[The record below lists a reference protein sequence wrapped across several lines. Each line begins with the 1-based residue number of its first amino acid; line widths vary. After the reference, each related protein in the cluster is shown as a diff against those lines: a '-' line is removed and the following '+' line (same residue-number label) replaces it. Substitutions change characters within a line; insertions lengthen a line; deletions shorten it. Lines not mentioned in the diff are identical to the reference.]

1 MLLFPA
7 MGKAT
12 WRGIY
17 MGAVT
22 RRSPLALA
30 ARPDGARRHRPDY
43 WLLMLAAMLLAIG
56 LIVVYAISPGLA
68 VEKHVSGNFFVT
80 RQLVA
85 IFLGIII
92 FAIVSRVP
100 LDLWRKAGPPL
111 LMVAA
116 AVTLFALILPVNAQ
130 YPAHRWIRV
139 GGLSFQSVELLKFA
153 LLIALAAFL
162 AQRARSGTITD
173 LTQTLRPLLIAVMVV
188 GVVVAGVQSD
198 LGSTGVIVAMMAA
211 MVFVAGMPMKRILLI
226 GGIIVIGTILAISAI
241 PYRRARLAAYLHP
254 EASCL
259 TTSYQACQALIA
271 VGSGGMIGLGLGKSV
286 QAFGYLPEAENDSIF
301 AIYAEKFGFVG
312 VCVLL
317 GLLLAFFSRIKR
329 VMELA
334 PDEFTR
340 LLATGV
346 FAWLSVQTLINVGA
360 MLGVLPLKGITLPFI
375 SYGGT
380 SVLFVMAAAGLVF
393 NISRYTLYGVPRQ
406 SDAVNGRT
414 GYENSSDR
422 RRVRGAY
429 HPGAGSRT

>member
-1 MLLFPA
+1 
-7 MGKAT
+7 
-12 WRGIY
+12 

-22 RRSPLALA
+22 RRSPLSV
-30 ARPDGARRHRPDY
+30 RPEGARRHKPDY
-43 WLLMLAAMLLAIG
+43 WLLMLATMLLAIG

-68 VEKHVSGNFFVT
+68 VEKHVSGSFFVT
-80 RQLVA
+80 RQMIA

-100 LDLWRKAGPPL
+100 LELWRRAGPVL
-111 LMVAA
+111 LLFAA
-116 AVTLFALILPVNAQ
+116 AVTLFALLLPVNAQ

-153 LLIALAAFL
+153 LLIALSSFL
-162 AQRARSGTITD
+162 AARVRTGTITD
-173 LTQTLRPLLIAVMVV
+173 PKQTLKPLLISVV
-188 GVVVAGVQSD
+188 VIGGVVAGVQSD

-226 GGIIVIGTILAISAI
+226 GGIIAIGTILAISAI
-241 PYRRARLAAYLHP
+241 PYRRARLAAFLHP
-254 EASCL
+254 QASCL

-271 VGSGGMIGLGLGKSV
+271 VGSGGMVGLGLGRSV

-317 GLLLAFFSRIKR
+317 GLLLAFFSRVKR

-334 PDEFTR
+334 PDDFTR

-346 FAWLSVQTLINVGA
+346 FAWLTIQTLINVGA

-380 SVLFVMAAAGLVF
+380 SVLFVMAAVGLLF
-393 NISRYTLYGVPRQ
+393 NISRYTLYSAPRQ
-406 SDAVNGRT
+406 SEVGKGRT
-414 GYENSSDR
+414 GYEGSSDR

-429 HPGAGSRT
+429 HPGAGSRG

>member
-1 MLLFPA
+1 
-7 MGKAT
+7 
-12 WRGIY
+12 

-22 RRSPLALA
+22 RRSPLL
-30 ARPDGARRHRPDY
+30 ARPESTRRHRPDY

-68 VEKHVSGNFFVT
+68 VEKHVSGSFFVT
-80 RQLVA
+80 RQMIA

-100 LDLWRKAGPPL
+100 LELWRKAGPPL
-111 LMVAA
+111 LIFAA
-116 AVTLFALILPVNAQ
+116 AVTLFALVLPVNAQ

-153 LLIALAAFL
+153 LLIALSSFL
-162 AQRARSGTITD
+162 AARVRTGTITD
-173 LTQTLRPLLIAVMVV
+173 LRQTLKPLLIALVIV
-188 GVVVAGVQSD
+188 GGVVAGVQSD
-198 LGSTGVIVAMMAA
+198 LGSTGVIVAMVAA

-226 GGIIVIGTILAISAI
+226 GGIIAVGTIFAISTT
-241 PYRRARLAAYLHP
+241 PYRRARLTAFLNP
-254 EASCL
+254 QASCL

-271 VGSGGMIGLGLGKSV
+271 VGSGGMIGLGLGNSV

-334 PDEFTR
+334 PDDFTR

-346 FAWLSVQTLINVGA
+346 FAWLTVQTLINVGA

-393 NISRYTLYGVPRQ
+393 NISRYTLYSMPRQ
-406 SDAVNGRT
+406 SDVNNGRT
-414 GYENSSDR
+414 GYEGSNDR

-429 HPGAGSRT
+429 HPGAGSRG

>member
-1 MLLFPA
+1 
-7 MGKAT
+7 
-12 WRGIY
+12 

-22 RRSPLALA
+22 RRSPLS
-30 ARPDGARRHRPDY
+30 ARPEGTRRHRPDY
-43 WLLMLAAMLLAIG
+43 WLLILAAMLLAIG

-80 RQLVA
+80 RQLMA
-85 IFLGIII
+85 IGLGVVI
-92 FAIVSRVP
+92 FGITARLP
-100 LDLWRKAGPPL
+100 MELWRKAGVPL
-111 LMVAA
+111 LLFAA
-116 AVTLFALILPVNAQ
+116 AMTLFALLLPVNVQ

-153 LLIALAAFL
+153 LLIALSSFL
-162 AQRARSGTITD
+162 AARIKQGTITD
-173 LTQTLRPLLIAVMVV
+173 VKQTLKPLLI
-188 GVVVAGVQSD
+188 GLLIIGGVVAGVQSD

-226 GGIIVIGTILAISAI
+226 GGIIGIGTVLAISAT
-241 PYRRARLAAYLHP
+241 PYRRERLQAYLNP
-254 EASCL
+254 QANCL

-271 VGSGGMIGLGLGKSV
+271 VGSGGMIGLGLGNSV

-301 AIYAEKFGFVG
+301 AIYAEKFGFIG
-312 VCVLL
+312 VAVLL

-334 PDEFTR
+334 PDDFTR

-346 FAWLSVQTLINVGA
+346 FAWLTVQTLINVGA

-380 SVLFVMAAAGLVF
+380 SVLFVMAGAGLLF
-393 NISRYTLYGVPRQ
+393 NISRYTLYSVSRQ
-406 SDAVNGRT
+406 SDATNGRT
-414 GYENSSDR
+414 GSGYENSSDR

-429 HPGAGSRT
+429 HPGAGSRA